1 LTADVALALTF
12 GALVGAL
19 FLGVILLV
27 VVWGLEPIAA
37 AVVVSALPVGTVASR
52 WMTRTLTPGL
62 AVVAGGTLLAGGL
75 ATMGLLPAISAWW
88 VALALALCG
97 LGFGLLAN
105 GLGPIAMPDG
115 GGMRAVTLSTG
126 ARHLGLVLGLAVI
139 APVLSGD
146 IMQAAEDVPI
156 PATAVMLDAPV
167 GGIDKVQIAID
178 VREQLRATPEGEVPD
193 FDEVFA
199 QNGAGDDP
207 EVAQLQNDL
216 ETTISEVLTRGF
228 RDAFLVAAGLAALS
242 GVVGLVAIQ
251 RVRGPGHGVQVAR
264 RAAVPVGIG
273 LVVVAVAVPA
283 AAVAAG
289 GTDMGSI
296 EVADPCLAPADPF
309 EGSGFDAA
317 VQRFALS
324 GINGAACE
332 LGVSREELILS
343 LEPRSGVE
351 LEWDRDTIDDA
362 IKSGVQRAIDDA
374 DERGSL
380 PGWIAGPLRGLVGR
394 MPVSWLLGVLGID

>member
-1 LTADVALALTF
+1 
-12 GALVGAL
+12 
-19 FLGVILLV
+19 
-27 VVWGLEPIAA
+27 
-37 AVVVSALPVGTVASR
+37 
-52 WMTRTLTPGL
+52 
-62 AVVAGGTLLAGGL
+62 
-75 ATMGLLPAISAWW
+75 
-88 VALALALCG
+88 
-97 LGFGLLAN
+97 
-105 GLGPIAMPDG
+105 
-115 GGMRAVTLSTG
+115 
-126 ARHLGLVLGLAVI
+126 
-139 APVLSGD
+139 
-146 IMQAAEDVPI
+146 MQAAEDVPI

-178 VREQLRATPEGEVPD
+178 VREQLRTTPEGEVPD

-273 LVVVAVAVPA
+273 LVVVAVTVPA

-362 IKSGVQRAIDDA
+362 IRSGVQRAIDDA